1 MIQNWPLLLPRRTS
15 GETLSGIN
23 ARSPYERPSTSKI
36 MRRYI
41 SILSSVKLKLFIRL
55 DLHSNLNILGDRQ
68 KPNVQRE
75 LVQVS
80 RTTAWVPDGR
90 VMRTEAWR
98 LRMYRYAIPRL
109 GKKGMTLALTLN
121 RDPLNQY
128 QPSGWAL
135 FWRTAAFTMLRL
147 LAFDRNLF
155 LIDVRLLFLFL
166 KHLDYIFF

>member
-1 MIQNWPLLLPRRTS
+1 MDDMID
-15 GETLSGIN
+15 
-23 ARSPYERPSTSKI
+23 
-36 MRRYI
+36 M
-41 SILSSVKLKLFIRL
+41 
-55 DLHSNLNILGDRQ
+55 GDRQ

-155 LIDVRLLFLFL
+155 LIDVRLLFL
-166 KHLDYIFF
+166 KIWIFFFFKHRYFLNIKLLKRSWLKMVQIVILDDLEVGIRGYVGFRGRGGARGSLKIPWA